1 MKNNKRR
8 KFNTKPK
15 RWNEPSGKIIDT
27 TEMFS
32 GKGQEMKPAFELTDF
47 QKKQK
52 NKKVFKCILS
62 VILAFVVIGV
72 GYTGMDVYM
81 TRHAK
86 PAEELIKSKTNKGSF
101 SEISLDFSAKLV
113 ENVTFDNS
121 TMLSAV
127 ITNVQTAGCNS
138 ICFNAKR
145 DDGTIGYQSNLAT
158 IDTINAM
165 SNYGSDTKGSIA
177 RLSENDILPVARICC
192 YKDNI
197 LPLQD
202 ENLAIKKGKNLYAD
216 SQGNTYLNPN
226 EQIVYEYIADIVR
239 ELYGY
244 GVKVFVL
251 YGYDLPEDIS
261 DKYDDGFDSLATR
274 LSKELN
280 ADIKILKEVDVSI
293 RGYDA
298 ETGKIKNS
306 AIEKEAQKLEPLE
319 TNQIY
324 YVSTSIDEARVVAPL
339 VQNGVGRFIIGE

>member
-1 MKNNKRR
+1 MKNKNRR
-8 KFNTKPK
+8 KLNTKPR

-27 TEMFS
+27 AEMFS
-32 GKGQEMKPAFELTDF
+32 GKAQNIKPAFELSDF

-52 NKKVFKCILS
+52 NKKVFKSVLS
-62 VILAFVVIGV
+62 FILAFVIIGV
-72 GYTGMDVYM
+72 GYTGMDVYI

-86 PAEELIKSKTNKGSF
+86 PAEELIKSKTVKGSF

-138 ICFNAKR
+138 VCFNAKR

-202 ENLAIKKGKNLYAD
+202 ENLAIKKGKKLYTD
-216 SQGNTYLNPN
+216 REGNTYLNPN
-226 EQIVYEYIADIVR
+226 EQVVYDYIADIVR

-244 GVKVFVL
+244 GVRVFVL
-251 YGYDLPEDIS
+251 YGYDLPEGIS
-261 DKYDDGFDSLATR
+261 QSYEDGFDTISNK

-280 ADIKILKEVDVSI
+280 SDIKILKEVDVSI
-293 RGYDA
+293 NGIDA

-306 AIEKEAQKLEPLE
+306 AIEKEAQNLEQLE
-319 TNQIY
+319 NNQIY
-324 YVSTSIDEARVVAPL
+324 YISTGIDDSRVVAPL
-339 VQNGVGRFIIGE
+339 VNNGVGRFIIGE